1 MNSLHVD
8 DERIVR
14 YADGELG
21 PKDAAR
27 VRAHLES
34 CWECR
39 AELDNIHRAVGECVR
54 YRKALRDVL
63 PAPPRPW
70 QDLQPHFAEIDSSLA
85 QTSFLSRLAGILT
98 PVRLVPLAAA
108 AAALLV
114 IVYTNRELPTVS
126 AAEVLKKAV
135 AAEQSRPQQLR
146 RYQIKSRGARLT
158 DPATIRRLETV
169 AVAANYDWS
178 APLSARSFSRWH
190 DSLADKQDA
199 VFTTANYY
207 TVSTRSQASEI
218 VEASLQLRTADYVPT
233 ATSLEFRNH
242 DRIDIT
248 ELPAEAA
255 IAHSAG
261 PVEPSRG
268 VQPPLTEV
276 KPLAGT
282 TPADELKV
290 FAALRK
296 LGADLGEPIEI
307 SRTADAVVVTVLGVD
322 PSRRQQLQSG
332 LASLSRVDLR
342 FPELPAPP
350 TVSTWRNLSRST
362 VTSPFEGDLN
372 QYFGG
377 RAAVDRFTDQTLE
390 LIDSA
395 VARAHALRRLTEHF
409 PPQVVATLP
418 SDDRAEFQNLY
429 ADHATALAQSARQLN
444 QLTNP
449 VLTTLKA
456 PPVSAG
462 TGAATPAEL
471 LDSARTVEQLFAA
484 VLTGATTDVA
494 VAELPVRLRFALTQ
508 LMNSADFSA
517 ASPPQ

>member
-8 DERIVR
+8 DERILR

-39 AELDNIHRAVGECVR
+39 AELNNVQRAVGECVR

-70 QDLQPHFAEIDSSLA
+70 QDLQPHFAEIDASLA
-85 QTSFLSRLAGILT
+85 HTSVFARLAAIFT
-98 PVRLVPLAAA
+98 PTRLVPLAAA

-114 IVYTNRELPTVS
+114 VVYTNRELPTVS
-126 AAEVLKKAV
+126 AAEVLKKAII
-135 AAEQSRPQQLR
+135 AEQARPQQLR
-146 RYQIKSRGARLT
+146 RYQIRSHGARLT
-158 DPATIRRLETV
+158 DPGTLRRLENA
-169 AVAANYDWS
+169 AVSSNYDWS
-178 APLSARSFSRWH
+178 APLSAQSFTRWH
-190 DSLADKQDA
+190 DALPEKQDA

-207 TVSTRSQASEI
+207 TVSTRTQASEI

-233 ATSLEFRNH
+233 TTSLEFRNR
-242 DRIDIT
+242 DRIEIT
-248 ELPAEAA
+248 ELPAEPA
-255 IAHSAG
+255 IARTA
-261 PVEPSRG
+261 PVEPTRG
-268 VQPPLTEV
+268 VDPAITEL
-276 KPLAGT
+276 KPLQGA

-290 FAALRK
+290 FAALRR

-307 SRTADAVVVTVLGVD
+307 SRTADSVIVTVLGVD
-322 PSRRQQLQSG
+322 SNRRQQLQSSIAG
-332 LASLSRVDLR
+332 ISRVDLR
-342 FPELPAPP
+342 FPEVASTPAI
-350 TVSTWRNLSRST
+350 SASRNLSRNTLS
-362 VTSPFEGDLN
+362 SPFETELN

-390 LIDSA
+390 LIDNT
-395 VARAHALRRLTEHF
+395 VARAHALRRLSEHF
-409 PPQVVATLP
+409 PPQVVASLS
-418 SDDRAEFQNLY
+418 SDDRVEFQSIY
-429 ADHATALAQSARQLN
+429 ADHASALAQTARQLN

-456 PPVSAG
+456 PPVSVHAG
-462 TGAATPAEL
+462 PASPTQL
-471 LDSARTVEQLFAA
+471 LDSARTVEQLFAS

-494 VAELPVRLRFALTQ
+494 AQELPLRLRFALTQ

>member
-8 DERIVR
+8 DERIIR

-63 PAPPRPW
+63 PPPPAPW
-70 QDLQPHFAEIDSSLA
+70 QDLQVRFDEIDASLA
-85 QTSFLSRLAGILT
+85 HTSLFARLTAILT
-98 PVRLVPLAAA
+98 PTRLIPLAAA

-114 IVYTNRELPTVS
+114 VVYTNRELPTVS

-135 AAEQSRPQQLR
+135 IAEQARPQQLR
-146 RYQIKSRGARLT
+146 RYQIRSHGARLT
-158 DPATIRRLETV
+158 DPAIIRQLENV
-169 AVAANYDWS
+169 AVASNYDWN
-178 APLSARSFSRWH
+178 APLSARSFTRWH
-190 DSLADKQDA
+190 DALSEKQDA

-207 TVSTRSQASEI
+207 TISTRTQASDI
-218 VEASLQLRTADYVPT
+218 VEASLQLRSADYVPT
-233 ATSLEFRNH
+233 STSLEFRNH
-242 DRIDIT
+242 QRIEIT
-248 ELPAEAA
+248 ELPAETA
-255 IAHSAG
+255 IARSA

-268 VQPPLTEV
+268 VEPAIVEP
-276 KPLAGT
+276 KPLQGAT
-282 TPADELKV
+282 VADELKV

-296 LGADLGEPIEI
+296 LGADLGEPIDI
-307 SRTADAVVVTVLGVD
+307 NRTADAIVVTVLGVD
-322 PSRRQQLQSG
+322 ANRRQQLQSSIAG
-332 LASLSRVDLR
+332 ISHVDLR
-342 FPELPAPP
+342 FPEVPATPG
-350 TVSTWRNLSRST
+350 VSASHNLSRNT
-362 VTSPFEGDLN
+362 LASPFETELN

-390 LIDSA
+390 LIDNT

-409 PPQVVATLP
+409 PPQVVATLS

-429 ADHATALAQSARQLN
+429 ADHTNALAQTARQLN

-456 PPVSAG
+456 PPVSVPG
-462 TGAATPAEL
+462 EAASPSEL
-471 LDSARTVEQLFAA
+471 LESARTVEQLFAS

-494 VAELPVRLRFALTQ
+494 AQELPIRLRFALTQ

-517 ASPPQ
+517 ATPPQ